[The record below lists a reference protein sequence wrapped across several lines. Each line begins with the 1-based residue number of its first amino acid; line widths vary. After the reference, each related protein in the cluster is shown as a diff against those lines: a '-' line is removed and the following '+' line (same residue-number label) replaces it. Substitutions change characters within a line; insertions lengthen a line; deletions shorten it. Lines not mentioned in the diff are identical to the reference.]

1 MKIEYD
7 PEANALYITLREGR
21 VDHTEEVTESV
32 SVDLDAEGR
41 PVGIEIL
48 DVRELLGLESLGQ
61 VTLMNLLSEPAVP

>member
-21 VDHTEEVTESV
+21 IHHTEEVTERL
-32 SVDLDAEGR
+32 SVDIDADGG

-48 DVRELLGLESLGQ
+48 DVRELVGLESLGQ
-61 VTLMNLLSEPAVP
+61 ITLTNLLTEPAVP